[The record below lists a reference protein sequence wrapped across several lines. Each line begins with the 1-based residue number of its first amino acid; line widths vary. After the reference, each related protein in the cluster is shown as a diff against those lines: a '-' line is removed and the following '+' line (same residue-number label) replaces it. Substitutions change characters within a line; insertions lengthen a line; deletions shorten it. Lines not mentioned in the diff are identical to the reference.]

1 MHRLAPGR
9 DSIGLQAA
17 VSVWWTAPVE
27 IRGASNRKIASP
39 FLYNILK
46 GCIMGKFHDI
56 LNGAAELPEEVKE
69 LLSTAYNED
78 QSIFD
83 AKIDDL
89 SGALVAKD
97 DEITSKVNEIKSLKS
112 ANYDL
117 LRAVPSDAVVGEDDN
132 DDDSKSHNITIAD
145 LFGSKK

>member
-1 MHRLAPGR
+1 
-9 DSIGLQAA
+9 
-17 VSVWWTAPVE
+17 
-27 IRGASNRKIASP
+27 
-39 FLYNILK
+39 
-46 GCIMGKFHDI
+46 MGKFHDI